1 MEKKF
6 NLALVTGA
14 TGGIG
19 SALCRL
25 LAKKKIP
32 LLITGRNGSQLQ
44 LLANELSPL
53 VSIIV
58 VIADLETTHG
68 QTILLE
74 QINLYVPDLIIN
86 NAGFGLYG
94 DAASLEIAEQVG
106 MINVNIT
113 APLKIALA
121 AAKALI
127 AANRPGVII
136 NISSAASYFV
146 FPSFAVYAAS
156 KAFITNFSQ
165 SIDDELS
172 PKNIRVLTSCPGV
185 VATGFKQRASKGKVL
200 TSGSLSMTQEFA
212 ANEIWNQITTDKS
225 VHIFNWKT
233 RLGILIS
240 YLLPRKFVSSFLR
253 SYITQ

>member
-1 MEKKF
+1 MKKQF

-25 LAKKKIP
+25 LAQKKIP
-32 LLITGRNGSQLQ
+32 LLITARNGSQLQ
-44 LLANELSPL
+44 ILANELSSL

-74 QINLYVPDLIIN
+74 QINLHVPDLIIN

-94 DAASLEIAEQVG
+94 DAASLEISEQVG
-106 MINVNIT
+106 MVDVNIT
-113 APLKIALA
+113 APLKITLT
-121 AAKALI
+121 AAKALM
-127 AANRPGVII
+127 AANQPGVII
-136 NISSAASYFV
+136 NISSAAGYFV

-156 KAFITNFSQ
+156 KAFITNFSR
-165 SIDDELS
+165 SIDHELS

-185 VATGFKQRASKGKVL
+185 VSTGFKQRASKGKSL
-200 TSGSLSMTQEFA
+200 PTSSLSMTQEFA
-212 ANEIWNQITTDKS
+212 ANEVWNQIITGKS
-225 VHIFNWKT
+225 VHIFDWKT
-233 RLGILIS
+233 RLGIMLS
-240 YLLPRKFVSSFLR
+240 YLLPQKLVSKFLR
-253 SYITQ
+253 SHIEQ